1 MLRLVARLVQT
12 RGETAGEQM
21 SPYPDERSAM
31 LLYRRP
37 APSFGRSALSAL
49 GRGLQEPSWRSVCF
63 KERLSYRGTGGVTWR
78 TRPASATRR
87 SKRTRSAGSRSS
99 TFGASWTPPRA
110 AVSRSVCW
118 RLRSPRIRG
127 SSSTSSTSLT
137 RRPLRSVS
145 SSRSTRTWRRAA
157 ARWRSSAAS
166 RTWGDC
172 CTPLACTL
180 NLFDTVESAVEHLR
194 ALG

>member
-63 KERLSYRGTGGVTWR
+63 KERLSHMANTPSVGDLTIEEDEIGGIPVVYVRGELDTAACRSLEERLLAFAIATHPRVILDFIDVSYAEAAPLGVIVKVH
-78 TRPASATRR
+78 AD
-87 SKRTRSAGSRSS
+87 
-99 TFGASWTPPRA
+99 
-110 AVSRSVCW
+110 
-118 RLRSPRIRG
+118 L
-127 SSSTSSTSLT
+127 
-137 RRPLRSVS
+137 
-145 SSRSTRTWRRAA
+145 A
-157 ARWRSSAAS
+157 ARGGAMAVV
-166 RTWGDC
+166 C
-172 CTPLACTL
+172 CQPNVGRLLHAVGLHSTL